1 MSVLGAGADLTSPP
15 PFAIS
20 LTPAGDQSV
29 RLEIRGELDLSTA
42 PQLDDALRHELGGGR
57 SVIVD
62 LSQVT
67 FIDSTA
73 LNTLIGA
80 LRLCESNGCSLAV
93 SPSLPPQVTRVFEV
107 TGLDGVFP
115 IARS

>member
-1 MSVLGAGADLTSPP
+1 LTSPP

-20 LTPAGDQSV
+20 LAAVGEQSV
-29 RLEIRGELDLSTA
+29 RLEIRGELDLSTS

-80 LRLCESNGCSLAV
+80 LRSCESNGGSLAV

-107 TGLDGVFP
+107 TGLDAVIP
-115 IARS
+115 IAPS